1 VLMVLANWSSR
12 LLVMISMLAWSAACS
27 GLSGAA
33 IWRAVLVGSST
44 SPPIAC
50 IAVTCSVCWKS
61 MVLLSTSSPPL
72 SSESS
77 ESVSFS
83 LRARFA
89 VEGDREAATIGG

>member
-1 VLMVLANWSSR
+1 
-12 LLVMISMLAWSAACS
+12 MISMSALSAACS

-33 IWRAVLVGSST
+33 IWGAVLVGSST

-61 MVLLSTSSPPL
+61 MVLSSSSSLPS

-77 ESVSFS
+77 ESELESESMSFS
-83 LRARFA
+83 SCAHFA
-89 VEGDREAATIGG
+89 GEGIREAATIGG